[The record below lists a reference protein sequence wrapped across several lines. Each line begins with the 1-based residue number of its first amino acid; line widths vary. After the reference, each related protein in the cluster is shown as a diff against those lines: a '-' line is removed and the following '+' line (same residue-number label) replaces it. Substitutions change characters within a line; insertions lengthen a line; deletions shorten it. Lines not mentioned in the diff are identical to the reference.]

1 MVFVRR
7 HPLSASS
14 ASIPD
19 PSSWVSLRA
28 AAARRSGHQA
38 VVVEDPDSLGGGPF
52 GSAFVGA
59 MSLGIDVADGR
70 LRLASVGAAI
80 RQDLVLI
87 SSDGTQVTWQ
97 QTCTRRGD
105 AVEVELVRL
114 DPDSERGMGRG
125 ALHFRNFLLWCEE
138 AGIARVTLDAGKSI
152 GGYFW
157 ARCGFLPDD
166 ASWRRLC
173 RVWRQRAG
181 RSGIDDLRVLLDKA
195 EAAGPKGLVYLTNS
209 IFGKS
214 LLLHAQWHGLLDLTN
229 PEQRDR
235 ARHYGHPSSR

>member
-1 MVFVRR
+1 MRR
-7 HPLSASS
+7 HPPSASS
-14 ASIPD
+14 APIPD

-70 LRLASVGAAI
+70 LRLTGVGAAV

-138 AGIARVTLDAGKSI
+138 AGISRVTLDAGKSI

-173 RVWRQRAG
+173 RVWRQRAE
-181 RSGIDDLRVLLDKA
+181 RSGIDDLRVLLGKA
-195 EAAGPKGLVYLTNS
+195 EAAGPIGLVYLTNS